1 MYNNGGSMEETNGAA
16 DDKACLYLLKNSWF
30 CCQQMKLVLVFFSPS
45 VMLSP
50 VNVARPYLNAGIV
63 TALAKGCAIRVAHVL
78 KLSSAGLLT

>member
-16 DDKACLYLLKNSWF
+16 DDTACLCLLKNSWF
-30 CCQQMKLVLVFFSPS
+30 CCQQMKLVLFFFPS

-78 KLSSAGLLT
+78 KLSSGGLLT